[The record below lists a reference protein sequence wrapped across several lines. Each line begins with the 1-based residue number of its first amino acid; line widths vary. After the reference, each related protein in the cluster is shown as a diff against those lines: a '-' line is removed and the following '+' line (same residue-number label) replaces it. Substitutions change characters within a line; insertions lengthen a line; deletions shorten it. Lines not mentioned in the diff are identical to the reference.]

1 MDTDGVTPEQEDVE
15 LEELE
20 EFLSDKHPEFLLAGL
35 NGLREENI
43 LCDFTLVSESSSFSL
58 HRALLAS
65 CSDYLKKA
73 LLTSAITDGKQDKV
87 ELEGVTVEG
96 VRCLLDIL
104 YATKAEVNDDNVKQV
119 LGVASCLQI
128 PPIVQACY
136 DFIVEGGS
144 ESAKLD
150 HDSGEH
156 SRKILKGLNAL
167 RRNGQLCDILLISC
181 KQKFLAHRAVLAAC
195 SDYFR
200 AMLTGSL
207 KESKEREIVLH
218 GMKASA
224 LEACIDFIYSGQIG
238 LSPQNIGDIINVAAY
253 LQIPTVLEL
262 CCTYYKDSI
271 TVENCLEITHAAQSY
286 GVTELKEFADDF
298 IVRNFHTFAETE
310 KFETLTQKE
319 LIGYLERNSIGASE
333 LEVFRFALKW
343 IDADHDARVKDAC
356 TIMQCVRFPLMSD
369 RDIMEKVQEVGFM
382 MMDPKCHALLVESFT
397 YKAFP
402 YKQNSLQ
409 SPQTQVRATED
420 AVIVI
425 GGETDQA
432 ISRELM
438 FCDGSVVSSSVRWKT
453 LRPMP
458 SPPRKYHCA
467 AIMDNYLYVVGG
479 TLPGTH
485 LSSGFRYDPRFDA
498 WVPIAPM
505 QEARY
510 YFQLVARRGH
520 LYAIAGKLG
529 PDILSSVEQYSPELN
544 RWATVK
550 PLEVEVYGHAA
561 CVCEDE
567 VYISGGRVEGH
578 YHDYLVRYDPD
589 QGCEQLKPMHDAR
602 SGHNMCAVRGDIYVI
617 GGCAVATMESQ
628 DNMLPFL
635 DTKTIIEKDGRLQ
648 FEVYRKPTHTDQYL
662 AFDSH
667 HPLEHKLAVIK
678 TLFHRA
684 DNIITSDTAKTDE
697 HRHLR
702 GALGK
707 CGYQRWTFNKALKPS
722 DQSKKTPKCTPLT
735 NRNKANITIPYVQ
748 GVSEKLRRIFQNF
761 NIATNFKPQSTLRQ
775 RLVHPKDRPRKVTK
789 ADVIYRLRC
798 EELNCNNT
806 YIGETSRS
814 LNERYD
820 RVDDSWQFLAPVLS
834 PQTGA
839 GIAVFHDRIYILGG
853 INWNTWK
860 FSSEIQGY
868 DMEGNTWSVVGHL
881 PDIYDGLC
889 SGVLVLSQ
897 QLRDKCAVR

>member
-20 EFLSDKHPEFLLAGL
+20 EFLSDKHPEFLLRGL
-35 NGLREENI
+35 NSLREEDV

-65 CSDYLKKA
+65 CSDYLKA

-104 YATKAEVNDDNVKQV
+104 YATKTDVNDDNVKQV

-167 RRNGQLCDILLISC
+167 RRNNQLCDILLISC
-181 KQKFLAHRAVLAAC
+181 KQKFVAHRAVLAAC

-238 LSPQNIGDIINVAAY
+238 LSPQNIADIINVAAY

-271 TVENCLEITHAAQSY
+271 TVDNCLEITHAAQSY

-298 IVRNFHTFAETE
+298 IVENFHAFAETE
-310 KFETLTQKE
+310 KFESLTQKE
-319 LIGYLERNSIGASE
+319 LIGYLERNSIRASE

-343 IDADHDARVKDAC
+343 IDADRDARVADAC
-356 TIMQCVRFPLMSD
+356 TVMQCVRFPLMSD
-369 RDIMEKVQEVGFM
+369 RDIMENVQEVGFM

-438 FCDGSVVSSSVRWKT
+438 FCDGSVVSSSVRWKN

-485 LSSGFRYDPRFDA
+485 LSSGFRYDPRFDT

-510 YFQLVARRGH
+510 YFQLVACRGH

-544 RWATVK
+544 RWAKVK

-561 CVCEDE
+561 CVCENE

-578 YHDYLVRYDPD
+578 YHDYMVRYDPE
-589 QGCEQLKPMHDAR
+589 QGCERLKPMHDAR
-602 SGHNMCAVRGDIYVI
+602 SGHNMCSVGGDIYVI
-617 GGCAVATMESQ
+617 GGCAVSTME
-628 DNMLPFL
+628 
-635 DTKTIIEKDGRLQ
+635 R
-648 FEVYRKPTHTDQYL
+648 Y
-662 AFDSH
+662 
-667 HPLEHKLAVIK
+667 
-678 TLFHRA
+678 
-684 DNIITSDTAKTDE
+684 
-697 HRHLR
+697 
-702 GALGK
+702 
-707 CGYQRWTFNKALKPS
+707 
-722 DQSKKTPKCTPLT
+722 
-735 NRNKANITIPYVQ
+735 
-748 GVSEKLRRIFQNF
+748 
-761 NIATNFKPQSTLRQ
+761 
-775 RLVHPKDRPRKVTK
+775 
-789 ADVIYRLRC
+789 
-798 EELNCNNT
+798 
-806 YIGETSRS
+806 SR
-814 LNERYD
+814 E
-820 RVDDSWQFLAPVLS
+820 DDSWRFLAPVLS

-839 GIAVFHDRIYILGG
+839 GIAVFRDKIYILGG

-868 DMEGNTWSVVGHL
+868 DMEGNTWTVVGHL

-889 SGVLVLSQ
+889 AGVLMLTQHV
-897 QLRDKCAVR
+897 RDKSVVR

>member
-1 MDTDGVTPEQEDVE
+1 MEAEELPPDQVDVE

-20 EFLSDKHPEFLLAGL
+20 EFFSEKHPEFVLSGL
-35 NGLREENI
+35 NSLREGGV

-65 CSDYLKKA
+65 CSDYLKA
-73 LLTSAITDGKQDKV
+73 LLTSTITDGKQDKV

-96 VRCLLDIL
+96 VRCLLDML
-104 YATKAEVNDDNVKQV
+104 YASKTEVNDDNVKQV

-156 SRKILKGLNAL
+156 SRKILKGLSAL
-167 RRNGQLCDILLISC
+167 RCSGQLCDILLISC
-181 KQKFLAHRAVLAAC
+181 KQKFVAHRAVLAAC

-271 TVENCLEITHAAQSY
+271 TVENCLDITHAAQSY

-298 IVRNFHTFAETE
+298 IVRNFHTFSETE

-319 LIGYLERNSIGASE
+319 LIGYLERNSIRATE

-343 IDADHDARVKDAC
+343 IEADREARVPDAC
-356 TIMQCVRFPLMSD
+356 TVMQCVRFPLMSD
-369 RDIMEKVQEVGFM
+369 RDIMDNVQEVGFM

-402 YKQNSLQ
+402 YRQNSLQ
-409 SPQTQVRATED
+409 SPQTQVRATDD

-438 FCDGSVVSSSVRWKT
+438 FCHGGLVSASSRWRN

-485 LSSGFRYDPRFDA
+485 LASGFRYDPRFDA

-510 YFQLVARRGH
+510 YFQLVARRGR

-529 PDILSSVEQYSPELN
+529 ADILSSVEEYSPELN
-544 RWATVK
+544 TWTQVK

-578 YHDYLVRYDPD
+578 YHDYMVRYDPET
-589 QGCEQLKPMHDAR
+589 GCEQLKPMHDAR
-602 SGHNMCAVRGDIYVI
+602 SGHNMCSVRGDVYVI
-617 GGCAVATMESQ
+617 GGCAVATME
-628 DNMLPFL
+628 
-635 DTKTIIEKDGRLQ
+635 R
-648 FEVYRKPTHTDQYL
+648 Y
-662 AFDSH
+662 
-667 HPLEHKLAVIK
+667 
-678 TLFHRA
+678 
-684 DNIITSDTAKTDE
+684 
-697 HRHLR
+697 
-702 GALGK
+702 
-707 CGYQRWTFNKALKPS
+707 
-722 DQSKKTPKCTPLT
+722 
-735 NRNKANITIPYVQ
+735 NR
-748 GVSEKLRRIFQNF
+748 
-761 NIATNFKPQSTLRQ
+761 
-775 RLVHPKDRPRKVTK
+775 VT
-789 ADVIYRLRC
+789 
-798 EELNCNNT
+798 
-806 YIGETSRS
+806 
-814 LNERYD
+814 
-820 RVDDSWQFLAPVLS
+820 DSWRFLAPVLS

-839 GIAVFHDRIYILGG
+839 GIAVFRDRIYILGG

-868 DMEGNTWSVVGHL
+868 DMEANAWSVVGHL

-889 SGVLVLSQ
+889 AGVLVLTQHS
-897 QLRDKCAVR
+897 RDTGTPR

>member
-15 LEELE
+15 LEEVE
-20 EFLSDKHPEFLLAGL
+20 EFLSDKHPEFLLRGL
-35 NGLREENI
+35 NSLREEDV

-65 CSDYLKKA
+65 CSDYLKA

-104 YATKAEVNDDNVKQV
+104 YATKTDVNDDNVKQV

-167 RRNGQLCDILLISC
+167 RRNNQLCDILLISC
-181 KQKFLAHRAVLAAC
+181 KQKFVAHRAVLAAC

-238 LSPQNIGDIINVAAY
+238 LSPQNIADIINVAAY

-271 TVENCLEITHAAQSY
+271 TVDNCLEITHAAQSY

-298 IVRNFHTFAETE
+298 IVKNFHAFAETE
-310 KFETLTQKE
+310 KFESLTQKE
-319 LIGYLERNSIGASE
+319 LIGYLERNSIRASE

-343 IDADHDARVKDAC
+343 IDADRDARVADAC
-356 TIMQCVRFPLMSD
+356 TVMQCVRFPLMSD
-369 RDIMEKVQEVGFM
+369 RDIMENVQEVGFM

-438 FCDGSVVSSSVRWKT
+438 FCDGSVVSSSVRWKN

-467 AIMDNYLYVVGG
+467 AVMDNYLYVVGG

-485 LSSGFRYDPRFDA
+485 LASGFRYDPRFDT

-510 YFQLVARRGH
+510 YFQLVACRGH

-544 RWATVK
+544 RWAKVK

-561 CVCEDE
+561 CVCENE

-578 YHDYLVRYDPD
+578 YHDYMVRYDPE
-589 QGCEQLKPMHDAR
+589 QGCERLKPMHDAR
-602 SGHNMCAVRGDIYVI
+602 SGHNMCSVGGDIYVI
-617 GGCAVATMESQ
+617 GGCAVATME
-628 DNMLPFL
+628 
-635 DTKTIIEKDGRLQ
+635 R
-648 FEVYRKPTHTDQYL
+648 Y
-662 AFDSH
+662 
-667 HPLEHKLAVIK
+667 
-678 TLFHRA
+678 
-684 DNIITSDTAKTDE
+684 
-697 HRHLR
+697 
-702 GALGK
+702 
-707 CGYQRWTFNKALKPS
+707 
-722 DQSKKTPKCTPLT
+722 
-735 NRNKANITIPYVQ
+735 
-748 GVSEKLRRIFQNF
+748 
-761 NIATNFKPQSTLRQ
+761 
-775 RLVHPKDRPRKVTK
+775 
-789 ADVIYRLRC
+789 
-798 EELNCNNT
+798 
-806 YIGETSRS
+806 SR
-814 LNERYD
+814 E
-820 RVDDSWQFLAPVLS
+820 DDSWRFLAPVLS

-839 GIAVFHDRIYILGG
+839 GIAVFRDKIYILGG

-868 DMEGNTWSVVGHL
+868 DMEANTWTVVGHL

-889 SGVLVLSQ
+889 AGVLMLTQHV
-897 QLRDKCAVR
+897 RDNSVVR

>member
-1 MDTDGVTPEQEDVE
+1 MDTDGVTPEQEDVD

-20 EFLSDKHPEFLLAGL
+20 EFLSDKHPEFLLGGL

-65 CSDYLKKA
+65 CSDYLKA

-544 RWATVK
+544 RWTKVK

-617 GGCAVATMESQ
+617 GGCAVATME
-628 DNMLPFL
+628 
-635 DTKTIIEKDGRLQ
+635 K
-648 FEVYRKPTHTDQYL
+648 
-662 AFDSH
+662 
-667 HPLEHKLAVIK
+667 
-678 TLFHRA
+678 
-684 DNIITSDTAKTDE
+684 
-697 HRHLR
+697 
-702 GALGK
+702 
-707 CGYQRWTFNKALKPS
+707 
-722 DQSKKTPKCTPLT
+722 
-735 NRNKANITIPYVQ
+735 
-748 GVSEKLRRIFQNF
+748 
-761 NIATNFKPQSTLRQ
+761 
-775 RLVHPKDRPRKVTK
+775 
-789 ADVIYRLRC
+789 
-798 EELNCNNT
+798 
-806 YIGETSRS
+806 
-814 LNERYD
+814 YD
-820 RVDDSWQFLAPVLS
+820 RVDDSWRFLAPVLS